1 MTTISRPRRL
11 ILGAAAA
18 LPLFQ
23 IGRVEAQQALKIG
36 MVIAKQGP
44 FAQQGADLAKGV
56 QIAFDEAGA
65 KVLGRPA
72 ELVWLDEPNPQGAVQ
87 SITKLIEEEKVFA
100 VLGGTSSAM
109 WLDEPNPQGAVQS
122 ITKLIEEEKV
132 FAVLGGTSSATSLA
146 MGAVAQRAKV
156 PFISVNGAAREIT
169 GKDCNPFMFRAP
181 ASVPVYAQAMAEPML
196 AIGKKW
202 YFIVG
207 SFAFGEDVIS
217 TFSEILKA
225 AGGTVLGAD
234 RAPVATTD
242 YSAFVLKARAAKPDV
257 VISGAA
263 NVEPLLKQ
271 FRELGLTGN
280 IAIAG
285 PAVSDTD
292 LWSASPDALAGIFG
306 KSWYYN
312 DPGNPPSEKAFVQ
325 TYRAKEGKPPSDR
338 VFFGWH
344 TTKLLLA
351 AAQQAGSAEPLKVA
365 RALEEVRLVD
375 GSQTIQFR
383 KGDHQLLR
391 RLVVGTAHKP
401 NPADKWDIV
410 EVKAAPAPT
419 HEALEKLYGDPV
431 QLGCKMAPIA

>member
-1 MTTISRPRRL
+1 MTFDTGLRRRQL
-11 ILGAAAA
+11 IQGAAAAAA
-18 LPLFQ
+18 LPGFY
-23 IGRVEAQQALKIG
+23 IGSAAAQQTLKIG

-44 FAQQGADLAKGV
+44 FAQQGGDLAKGV
-56 QIAFDEAGA
+56 QMAFDEAGA

-72 ELVWLDEPNPQGAVQ
+72 ELMWLDEANPQGAVQ
-87 SITKLIEEEKVFA
+87 NITKLIEEEKA
-100 VLGGTSSAM
+100 
-109 WLDEPNPQGAVQS
+109 
-122 ITKLIEEEKV
+122 I
-132 FAVLGGTSSATSLA
+132 AVLGGTSSATSLA
-146 MGAVAQRAKV
+146 MGSVALRAKV

-169 GKDCNPFMFRAP
+169 GKECNPFMFRAP
-181 ASVPVYAQAMAEPML
+181 ASVPVYAQAMADQML
-196 AIGKKW
+196 AVGKKW

-217 TFSEILKA
+217 TFSDVLKA
-225 AGGTVLGAD
+225 HGGTVVGVD
-234 RAPVATTD
+234 RTPVATTD
-242 YSAFVLKARAAKPDV
+242 YSSFVLKARAAKPDV

-271 FRELGLTGN
+271 FKELGLTGN

-312 DPGNPPSEKAFVQ
+312 DPNNSPVEKAFVAA
-325 TYRAKEGKPPSDR
+325 YRAKEGKPPSDR

-344 TTKLLLA
+344 SMKLLLA
-351 AAQQAGSAEPLKVA
+351 AAQQGNSTEPIRLTK
-365 RALEEVRLVD
+365 ALEEVRVPD
-375 GSQTIQFR
+375 GANSVLFR

-410 EVKAAPAPT
+410 EVKSSVVANQD
-419 HEALEKLYGDPV
+419 ALEKLYGDPV

>member
-1 MTTISRPRRL
+1 MTIDRGLRRRHF
-11 ILGAAAA
+11 IQATAAASA
-18 LPLFQ
+18 LPGFY
-23 IGRVEAQQALKIG
+23 IGNAAAQQAVKIG

-44 FAQQGADLAKGV
+44 FAQQGTDLAKGA
-56 QIAFDEAGA
+56 QMAFDESTA

-72 ELVWLDEPNPQGAVQ
+72 ELIWLDEPNPGGAVQ
-87 SITKLIEEEKVFA
+87 NITELIEEDKV
-100 VLGGTSSAM
+100 M
-109 WLDEPNPQGAVQS
+109 
-122 ITKLIEEEKV
+122 
-132 FAVLGGTSSATSLA
+132 AVLGGTSSATSLA
-146 MGAVAQRAKV
+146 MGSVALRAKV

-169 GKDCNPFMFRAP
+169 GKDCNAFMFRAP
-181 ASVPVYAQAMAEPML
+181 ASVPVYAQAMAEQML
-196 AIGKKW
+196 AVGKKW

-217 TFSEILKA
+217 TFSDILKA
-225 AGGTVLGAD
+225 AGGTVVGAD

-242 YSAFVLKARAAKPDV
+242 YSSFVLKARAAKPDV

-271 FRELGLTGN
+271 FKELGLTGN
-280 IAIAG
+280 ITMAG

-312 DPGNPPSEKAFVQ
+312 DPNNSPAEKAFVAA
-325 TYRAKEGKPPSDR
+325 YRAKEGKPPSDR

-344 TTKLLLA
+344 CMKLVLA
-351 AAQQAGSAEPLKVA
+351 AADLGKSVDPLKI
-365 RALEEVRLVD
+365 RDALEEVRVPD
-375 GSQTIQFR
+375 GPNQILFR

-391 RLVVGTAHKP
+391 RIVVGTAHKP

-410 EVKAAPAPT
+410 DVKSAATNQA
-419 HEALEKLYGDPV
+419 ALDKLYGDPV
-431 QLGCKMAPIA
+431 QLGCKM

>member
-1 MTTISRPRRL
+1 MSFDNTGLRRRRL
-11 ILGAAAA
+11 IQGAAAAAA
-18 LPLFQ
+18 LPGFY
-23 IGRVEAQQALKIG
+23 IGSAAAQQTLKIG

-44 FAQQGADLAKGV
+44 FAQQGGDLAKGV

-72 ELVWLDEPNPQGAVQ
+72 ELMWLDEANPQGAVQ
-87 SITKLIEEEKVFA
+87 NITKLIEEEKA
-100 VLGGTSSAM
+100 
-109 WLDEPNPQGAVQS
+109 
-122 ITKLIEEEKV
+122 I
-132 FAVLGGTSSATSLA
+132 AVLGGTSSATSLA
-146 MGAVAQRAKV
+146 MGSVALRARV

-181 ASVPVYAQAMAEPML
+181 ASVPVYAQAMADQML
-196 AIGKKW
+196 AVGKKW

-207 SFAFGEDVIS
+207 SFAFGEDVVS
-217 TFSEILKA
+217 TFSEVLKA
-225 AGGTVLGAD
+225 RGGTVVGVD
-234 RAPVATTD
+234 RTPVATTD
-242 YSAFVLKARAAKPDV
+242 YSSFVLKARAAKPDV

-271 FRELGLTGN
+271 FKELGLTGN

-312 DPGNPPSEKAFVQ
+312 DPNNSPAEKAFVAA
-325 TYRAKEGKPPSDR
+325 YRAKEGKPPSDR

-344 TTKLLLA
+344 SMKLLLA
-351 AAQQAGSAEPLKVA
+351 AAQQGNSTEPIRLTK
-365 RALEEVRLVD
+365 ALEEVRVPD
-375 GSQTIQFR
+375 GANSVLFR

-401 NPADKWDIV
+401 NPADKWDV
-410 EVKAAPAPT
+410 VDVKSSAPANQ
-419 HEALEKLYGDPV
+419 EALEKLYGDPV

>member
-1 MTTISRPRRL
+1 MTSNTGMRRRQ
-11 ILGAAAA
+11 IIQGGAAAAA
-18 LPLFQ
+18 LPGFY
-23 IGRVEAQQALKIG
+23 IRTAAAQQTLKIG

-44 FAQQGADLAKGV
+44 FAQQGGDLAKGA

-65 KVLGRPA
+65 KALGRSA
-72 ELVWLDEPNPQGAVQ
+72 ELMWLDEANPQGAVQ
-87 SITKLIEEEKVFA
+87 NITKLVEEEKA
-100 VLGGTSSAM
+100 
-109 WLDEPNPQGAVQS
+109 
-122 ITKLIEEEKV
+122 I
-132 FAVLGGTSSATSLA
+132 AVLGGTSSATSLA
-146 MGAVAQRAKV
+146 MGSVALRAKV

-169 GKDCNPFMFRAP
+169 GKDCNPFMFRSP
-181 ASVPVYAQAMAEPML
+181 ASVPVYAQAMAEQML
-196 AIGKKW
+196 AVGKKW
-202 YFIVG
+202 YFIAG
-207 SFAFGEDVIS
+207 AFAFGEDVIS

-225 AGGTVLGAD
+225 NGGTVVGAD
-234 RAPVATTD
+234 RTPVATTD
-242 YSAFVLKARAAKPDV
+242 YSSFVLKARAAKPDV

-271 FRELGLTGN
+271 FKELGLTGN
-280 IAIAG
+280 IMIAG

-312 DPGNPPSEKAFVQ
+312 DPNNSPVEKAFVQ

-344 TTKLLLA
+344 SMKLLLA
-351 AAQQAGSAEPLKVA
+351 AVQQANSTDPIQIT
-365 RALEEVRLVD
+365 RALEEVRLPD
-375 GSQTIQFR
+375 GSNSILYR

-401 NPADKWDIV
+401 NPADKWDLV
-410 EVKAAPAPT
+410 DVKSSAVASQS
-419 HEALEKLYGDPV
+419 ALEKLYGDPV